1 MKAKGNNSAEKLHL
15 RQHNIK
21 VRVALKKPVK
31 KKKKKMYGNYYGC
44 DSGVGSIKSPTIM
57 YVPLRADRG

>member
-21 VRVALKKPVK
+21 VRALKKPV
-31 KKKKKMYGNYYGC
+31 KKKKMYGNYYGC

-57 YVPLRADRG
+57 YVTVRADRG